1 LGQIKIKLYFHLTL
15 ISEHNVGHE
24 YVAKPALREFYQKTA
39 PTNSFNSGIGGTS
52 KLKNWQELSHE
63 HKGCGCHK

>member
-1 LGQIKIKLYFHLTL
+1 M
-15 ISEHNVGHE
+15 
-24 YVAKPALREFYQKTA
+24 AKPALREFYQKTD

-52 KLKNWQELSHE
+52 KLKNWQELSDA